1 MSLKSP
7 LRPEDVSGVS
17 GSFMTLREE
26 LQRILSRLEWLE
38 AEVEELWSRLS
49 SAEREIE
56 KLWMRLGVR
65 SHAGA

>member
-1 MSLKSP
+1 METR

-26 LQRILSRLEWLE
+26 LQRILDRLSWLE
-38 AEVEELWSRLS
+38 AEVEELWRRVGG
-49 SAEREIE
+49 AEREIE